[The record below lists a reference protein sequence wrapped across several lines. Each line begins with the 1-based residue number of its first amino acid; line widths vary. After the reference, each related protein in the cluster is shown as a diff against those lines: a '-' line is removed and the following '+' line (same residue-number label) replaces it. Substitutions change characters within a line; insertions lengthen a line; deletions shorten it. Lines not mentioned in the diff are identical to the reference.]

1 MIYATEQQVVVT
13 SALVILVGLFAF
25 TIGLWVGHGKRDEE
39 EEAALVRAVTRY
51 PEGSGRHRTDADAS
65 GVLLELP
72 PRVGAYGPFPVPE
85 DELPGLHEWHDH
97 APLKWDDEG
106 VKGCE
111 SCEKRWE
118 AVTTP
123 AEPGIPDASVTAW
136 TRAMAADMDLFIEG
150 MVEDSNVNQHLIR
163 ARS

>member
-1 MIYATEQQVVVT
+1 MMTEMQVVVT

-25 TIGLWVGHGKRDEE
+25 TIGMWVGHGKRDEA
-39 EEAALVRAVTRY
+39 EEAELDRAVARH
-51 PEGSGRHRTDADAS
+51 PAGKGRHRTDTDMP

-85 DELPGLHEWHDH
+85 EELPGLHEWHDH

-111 SCEKRWE
+111 SCEEHWE
-118 AVTTP
+118 TVTAP
-123 AEPGIPDASVTAW
+123 AEPEIPDASVTAW
-136 TRAMAADMDLFIEG
+136 TRAMAADMDAWIKGL
-150 MVEDSNVNQHLIR
+150 VEDSNYTQHLIQDQ
-163 ARS
+163 S